1 MADGVSSKNQ
11 VQSLAK
17 GFKVL
22 EAFTANEYELTLTE
36 IGRRADLDPGT
47 VFRLVNTLVSLGYL
61 MRVEGTRRFR
71 LTFKVLDLGFNA
83 IARMELRAAARP
95 ILRSLV
101 GEVNEAASLAA
112 LDGPD
117 VVYLERV
124 NAGLVRLGVDIR
136 IGSRLPAY
144 YTTLGISILA
154 HLPRETAIRILEMRE
169 RVKLTPKTPTTLAE
183 IEERMAQVRRDGFIV
198 SDQEVTSGLRILAA
212 PVLDVDGYPSASVS
226 VAAPPTRTTLD
237 EFISLTAGPVIKAA
251 ADIGK
256 AIQLSG
262 ATLISVAGP
271 N

>member
-1 MADGVSSKNQ
+1 MAEHAGDKNQ
-11 VQSLAK
+11 VHSLAK

-22 EAFTANEYELTLTE
+22 EAFTANDNELTLTD
-36 IGRRADLDPGT
+36 IARRTLLDPGT
-47 VFRLVNTLVSLGYL
+47 VFRLVNTLVGLGYL
-61 MRVEGTRRFR
+61 MRVGDSRRFR

-83 IARMELRAAARP
+83 IAHTELRTLARP

-154 HLPRETAIRILEMRE
+154 HLPRETAIQILEMRE
-169 RVKLTPKTPTTLAE
+169 RVKLTPKTPTTIEE
-183 IEERMAQVRRDGFIV
+183 IEARMRRVRRDGYIV

-212 PVLDVDGYPSASVS
+212 PVLDGDGYPSASVS
-226 VAAPPTRTTLD
+226 VAAPPTRMSIE
-237 EFISLTAGPVIKAA
+237 EFIRLTAEPVMRAA

-262 ATLISVAGP
+262 ATLVAVPGRT
-271 N
+271 

>member
-1 MADGVSSKNQ
+1 LPVDGGKNL
-11 VQSLAK
+11 VMSLAK

-22 EAFTANEYELTLTE
+22 EAFTPQDSELTLTE
-36 IGRRADLDPGT
+36 IGQRAELDSGT
-47 VFRLVNTLVSLGYL
+47 VFRLVNTLVMLGYL
-61 MRVEGTRRFR
+61 SRVGDSRRFT

-83 IARMELRAAARP
+83 IARTELRALARP

-101 GEVNEAASLAA
+101 GTVNEAASLAA
-112 LDGPD
+112 LDGAD

-154 HLPRETAIRILEMRE
+154 HLPRETAIRILNMRE
-169 RVKLTPKTPTTLAE
+169 RVKLTPKTPTTLEE
-183 IEERMAQVRRDGFIV
+183 IEARMERVRREGFIV

-212 PVLDVDGYPSASVS
+212 PVLDDDGYPSASVS
-226 VAAPPTRTTLD
+226 VAAPPTRMPID
-237 EFISLTAGPVIKAA
+237 EFITLTAGPVMKAA

-262 ATLISVAGP
+262 ATLISATGSD
-271 N
+271 